1 MFSREIVSL
10 QFKKTSRASRYYSG
24 SNEPSLAP
32 QFKWPDNLKMVFLET
47 MCSQY
52 LVPYSVAPCVACSLG
67 NIVILTCGAVWQ
79 SDPTSQHVANLGGH
93 QHLLVV
99 PRPAPHQ
106 PALCI
111 RYL

>member
-1 MFSREIVSL
+1 MRIPNTGV
-10 QFKKTSRASRYYSG
+10 
-24 SNEPSLAP
+24 
-32 QFKWPDNLKMVFLET
+32 
-47 MCSQY
+47 CSQY
-52 LVPYSVAPCVACSLG
+52 GIGPCVACSLG
-67 NIVILTCGAVWQ
+67 NKVILICGAVWQ

-111 RYL
+111 RYGTYLSN